1 MAARRSLGEG
11 GPLRLA
17 SQSVHVPQWQ
27 RERVESAFSGRSSR
41 PMHTKWIGMILTE
54 NRCTPR
60 IKSGAGFFGIMLSGR
75 RGVARTPGLTVR
87 NRVLF
92 HLSYA
97 TSFVVIG
104 ACSTI
109 RTCVTALMRRGLC
122 PLSYASE
129 LAARRGFDPLSSVR
143 QTDCHASSITGLG
156 SCLHRLAS
164 RSCGAVK
171 AGRPPEIRTPTS
183 GIKNP
188 ALCR

>member
-1 MAARRSLGEG
+1 MNWRKVKESNHRRFPSARFSRPVARRRAPPSE
-11 GPLRLA
+11 
-17 SQSVHVPQWQ
+17 
-27 RERVESAFSGRSSR
+27 
-41 PMHTKWIGMILTE
+41 KI
-54 NRCTPR
+54 
-60 IKSGAGFFGIMLSGR
+60 GR

-97 TSFVVIG
+97 TSFVVVG

-143 QTDCHASSITGLG
+143 QTDCHASSITGLSRVSG
-156 SCLHRLAS
+156 PSSPCGLRRAAFVRHRLAS